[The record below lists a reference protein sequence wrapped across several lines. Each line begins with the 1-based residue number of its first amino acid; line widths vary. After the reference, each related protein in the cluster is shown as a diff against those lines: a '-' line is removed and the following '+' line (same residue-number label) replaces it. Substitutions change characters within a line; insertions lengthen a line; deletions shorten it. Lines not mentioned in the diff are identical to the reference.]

1 MKVSFSAPEQDG
13 EDGVGAEGQMENTE
27 PSHHCQA
34 PCYPWMWRSWGN
46 SLGPWLH
53 RIYCKFCIGACTIGS
68 LVHAPMNLA
77 KHLKEKI
84 GTMGG
89 NNKGSLL
96 DWRSSCGCTISA
108 EPAKWMMIK
117 EHPRPGQSMNK
128 GLWHIQLFRDLTP
141 WTSFEFLWNT
151 WVLFLRNCPLEV
163 PRSNGKTV
171 AWESR
176 GLLHQPCVWTS
187 LSRRRGPGHCVCLC
201 FHLLSVKWRCQLIG
215 PSPFQF

>member
-1 MKVSFSAPEQDG
+1 MFWVERFASTLGPTWEGAEEGKQTSPFSCLPLSLAEPDQKWEVKGNLLMQVMKVSFSAPEQDG

-27 PSHHCQA
+27 PSHHGQA

-84 GTMGG
+84 GTIGG

-96 DWRSSCGCTISA
+96 DWRSACGCTISA
-108 EPAKWMMIK
+108 EPAKWMIIK

-128 GLWHIQLFRDLTP
+128 GLWHTAL
-141 WTSFEFLWNT
+141 
-151 WVLFLRNCPLEV
+151 
-163 PRSNGKTV
+163 
-171 AWESR
+171 
-176 GLLHQPCVWTS
+176 
-187 LSRRRGPGHCVCLC
+187 
-201 FHLLSVKWRCQLIG
+201 
-215 PSPFQF
+215 